1 MEALSKMLGL
11 ATMLVPLFLFILL
24 VIGIFVAARW
34 INANLAVQ
42 EDKNQFRK
50 NQKVLIN
57 ELIDTLKK
65 GNK

>member
-1 MEALSKMLGL
+1 MEALTKMLGL
-11 ATMLVPLFLFILL
+11 ATMLVPLFLLILL